1 MSILDV
7 RLDFP
12 LPESLPAG
20 CRTAV
25 FVIGS
30 CFHRDVDVD
39 SVEVI
44 AGGSAT
50 PATAQGMPRLDVYRA
65 LHPILGEN
73 GAAPDRDPDS
83 ADDPEL
89 KSYRS
94 GFWATI
100 PIQVPASGGLEVSI
114 RARLTDGTVT
124 EARLGE
130 VRTATPPE
138 PEGSTATS
146 TPTVAIVMATYDP
159 GRELLE
165 AQIESIRNQTISDW
179 TCLISDDCSPPEAIE
194 RIRDVIGDDPR
205 FRLLTSRR
213 RVGFYLN
220 FERALGRVPSDAP
233 FVALA
238 DQDDRWD
245 PDKLEVLLARIG
257 DAKLVYSD
265 QRVVDVGGAL
275 QADTY
280 WTARRNNYTSL
291 ASLLIANTITGAASL
306 FRRELLDFALPFPR
320 PPGAQYHDQWLGLVA
335 LATGRIEYV
344 DRPLYDYVQ
353 HGGAALGHQGGG
365 TAAESLRDRLPSIAA
380 AARRREWRRLVA
392 GWRTS
397 YFFAYC
403 RLRLLAEVLLER
415 CGDQLGRRSRRM
427 LRRFAHAERSPA
439 GFAWLLA
446 RRARR
451 WGHQSETMGA
461 EGLIAR
467 GILWRHVVAGAA
479 MRRRRPVSGK
489 GFIAGLPSGSTEP
502 RVTSVEHE
510 ASRILGGMI
519 EPLSLSVVAEA
530 PERVNLLVPTIELK
544 HFFGGYITKF
554 NLARKLAEH
563 GVRTRILTVDPT
575 EPLPRDWRGQVEAYA
590 GLGGLFEQVEVA
602 FARDRDAP
610 VEVSPDD
617 AFIATTWWTA
627 HIARAALG
635 SVRRSR
641 FLYLIQEYEPFTF
654 PMGSWSAMA
663 ASTYGFPH
671 VAMFSTEY
679 LREFFAA
686 HGYGVYADGPEQ
698 GAQRSLSFQNAITA
712 VPRPTVEELGARRAR
727 QLLFYARPEA
737 HGARNM
743 FELGVLAIAGAVDA
757 GILDAEWELHGIGS
771 VEGRDRIG
779 VAPGRYVDV
788 LPKRAQAGYADLL
801 RDHDVGLALMS
812 TPHPSLVPLE
822 MASAGMLTVTNT
834 FETKTRERMSALAG
848 NLLAVPPTLD
858 GVIEGLAEAVGR
870 VDDLDSRVTG
880 SELDWSRDWDQS
892 LNPSVMARVIE
903 LLRDT

>member
-12 LPESLPAG
+12 LPETLPAG
-20 CRTAV
+20 CRTAL

-30 CFHRDVDVD
+30 CFHRELDVQ

-50 PATAQGMPRLDVYRA
+50 PSTVHGMPRLDVYRA
-65 LHPILGEN
+65 LHPMGEN
-73 GAAPDRDPDS
+73 GSTPDHDPAS

-100 PIQVPASGGLEVSI
+100 PVEVPEAGGLEVSV
-114 RARLTDGTVT
+114 RARLADGTVR
-124 EARLGE
+124 EAPVGE
-130 VRTATPPE
+130 IGTASPPE
-138 PEGSTATS
+138 PDGSSAAHAPS
-146 TPTVAIVMATYDP
+146 VAVVMATYEP
-159 GRELLE
+159 SPELLE
-165 AQIESIRNQTISDW
+165 AQIESIRSQTMSDW
-179 TCLISDDCSPPEAIE
+179 VCLISDDCSPPEAIE
-194 RIRDVIGDDPR
+194 QIRAIIGDDAR
-205 FRLLTSRR
+205 FQLLTSRR

-220 FERALGRVPSDAP
+220 FERALEHVPSGVQ

-245 PDKLEVLLARIG
+245 PEKLEVLLERIG
-257 DAKLVYSD
+257 EAKLVYSD
-265 QRVVDVGGAL
+265 QRVVDAEGAVL
-275 QADTY
+275 ADTY
-280 WTARRNNYTSL
+280 WTARQNNYTSL

-306 FRRELLDFALPFPR
+306 FRRDLLDLALPFPR
-320 PPGAQYHDQWLGLVA
+320 PPGTQYHDQWLGLVA
-335 LATGRIEYV
+335 LATGRIAYV

-353 HGGAALGHQGGG
+353 HGAAALGHD
-365 TAAESLRDRLPSIAA
+365 AANRVESLRDRLPSIAA
-380 AARRREWRRLVA
+380 ATRRREWRRLVA
-392 GWRTS
+392 GWRTA

-415 CGDQLGRRSRRM
+415 CGDQLGGRSRRM

-439 GFAWLLA
+439 GFAWLVA
-446 RRARR
+446 RRVRR
-451 WGHQSETMGA
+451 WGRRSETMGA

-467 GILWRHVVAGAA
+467 GILWRHIVAGAA

-489 GFIAGLPSGSTEP
+489 GFIAGLPTGSTEP

-554 NLARKLAEH
+554 NLARKLAEQ
-563 GVRTRILTVDPT
+563 GIRTRILTVDPT

-590 GLGGLFEQVEVA
+590 GLAGLFDQVEVA

-686 HGYGVYADGPEQ
+686 HGYGVYANGPEE
-698 GAQRSLSFQNAITA
+698 GERRSLSFQNAITA
-712 VPRPTVEELGARRAR
+712 VPAPTVEELSARRGR
-727 QLLFYARPEA
+727 RLLFYARPEA

-779 VAPGRYVDV
+779 VAPGRYIDV
-788 LPKRAQAGYADLL
+788 LPKRDQAGYADVL

-834 FETKTRERMSALAG
+834 FETKTRERMSALAE
-848 NLLAVPPTLD
+848 NLVAVPPTLD
-858 GVIEGLAEAVGR
+858 GVIEGLGEAVGR
-870 VDDLDSRVTG
+870 LDDLNARVEGSR
-880 SELDWSRDWDQS
+880 LDWSRDWDQS
-892 LNPSVMARVIE
+892 LNPSVMARVVE